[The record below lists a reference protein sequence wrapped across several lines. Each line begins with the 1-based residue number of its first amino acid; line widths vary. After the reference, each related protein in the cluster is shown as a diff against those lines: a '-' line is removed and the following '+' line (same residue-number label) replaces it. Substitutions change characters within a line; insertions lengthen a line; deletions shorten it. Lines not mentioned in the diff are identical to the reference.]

1 MLSVDHCVLI
11 EVKRCEW
18 IEIEQTEPVI
28 FTTVIKALMTKHLL
42 LITQQAPDQDPID
55 PTVAPSLL
63 YNYQGRWFHRAWCTL
78 RRGYLLFHLARI
90 SSTVL
95 TEPCPI
101 QTFHTDN
108 LDESIDILKSAPRYR
123 AVIDFTATTAEFIK
137 HQVWHWNQLIEARDD
152 GVILRLPAA
161 HDRELMMKVM
171 QCGSQAQVL
180 EPPHLAAYIRD
191 EALRMIRE

>member
-123 AVIDFTATTAEFIK
+123 AVIHFTATAVI
-137 HQVWHWNQLIEARDD
+137 HQTPGMALESAHRSAGRWRYLTVTGGARPGADD
-152 GVILRLPAA
+152 ESNAVRFPGPGPGAA
-161 HDRELMMKVM
+161 SPGGIHQR
-171 QCGSQAQVL
+171 
-180 EPPHLAAYIRD
+180 
-191 EALRMIRE
+191 